1 MDAGRNRSA
10 GAPARPRLGFRAGF
24 PVFTNGFNPGRQQF
38 GPVAI
43 QGRRL
48 NGKPAVSKTVFGG
61 SNPSAPAMV

>member
-1 MDAGRNRSA
+1 MRAGTGLQARLPGQGWDSA
-10 GAPARPRLGFRAGF
+10 QGFRF
-24 PVFTNGFNPGRQQF
+24 SPNGLNPGRQQF